1 MKSIPSISLYGII
14 GATLVYAAVAL
25 AGEPKPLNV
34 PGADW
39 HAKAERWF
47 TSKDEKERKAQMKE
61 ASRALKRPC
70 KNCHTEDFEGFID
83 EDRKVLTQQM
93 MSISFDSG
101 LQCKDCHDGK
111 EKMTELGETAEK
123 MYDLSREKGV
133 YCDEC
138 HQTNQ
143 SMFKDL
149 SEKGKKFKD
158 EMEAKKKAAGGAAPA
173 TTPASAP
180 ASTP

>member
-1 MKSIPSISLYGII
+1 MKPNQSISLYGII

-25 AGEPKPLNV
+25 AGEPKPLEV

-83 EDRKVLTQQM
+83 EARKVLTQQM

-143 SMFKDL
+143 SKFKDL

-173 TTPASAP
+173 PASAP
-180 ASTP
+180 ASAP